1 MKKESEHQ
9 ECCLK
14 VQRLCAQ
21 LEKAQGSLHSQEL
34 ELGHLRPLEMW
45 LGQYQREKQV
55 SGMEIRICLKQTNQE
70 NNTKTSEKACVVL
83 EKNCLD

>member
-1 MKKESEHQ
+1 MKKESEHR

-34 ELGHLRPLEMW
+34 ELEHLRPLEMW

-55 SGMEIRICLKQTNQE
+55 SRWRFEF
-70 NNTKTSEKACVVL
+70 A
-83 EKNCLD
+83 